1 MQEALVVVVAF
12 AAAGITFF
20 SGFGL
25 GTVLLPV
32 FALFFPAHVAVAAT
46 AIVHLLNNVLK
57 FGLLRAHVDRVVVLR
72 FGVPAIIA
80 APVGALMLDRLAEVR
95 ALATYT
101 VGGRAFEVH
110 TLDIILASL
119 LIAAGLQELVPRL
132 GRVSFGPG
140 AMPFGGVASGFV
152 GGLAGLQ
159 GALRSAFLIRANLGR
174 DGFIA
179 TGVAVGLM
187 VDIGRVSVYGASG
200 TLAEPGTGYG
210 LIAAAVAGAAV
221 GSLLANRVLKKVT
234 VEWIRTIV
242 GVLLIA
248 VALALGAG
256 AV

>member
-1 MQEALVVVVAF
+1 MQEALVVVVALV
-12 AAAGITFF
+12 AAGITFF

-46 AIVHLLNNVLK
+46 AIVHLLNNGLK
-57 FGLLRAHVDRVVVLR
+57 VGLLRAHIDRRVVLR
-72 FGVPAIIA
+72 FGVPAVIA
-80 APVGALMLDRLAEVR
+80 APVGALALDRLADVR

-101 VGGRAFEVH
+101 LGGRAFEVH
-110 TLDIILASL
+110 TLNLVLASL

-140 AMPFGGVASGFV
+140 IMPIGGVASGFV

-159 GALRSAFLIRANLGR
+159 GALRSAFLIRAGLGR

-187 VDIGRVSVYGASG
+187 VDVGRVSVYGANG
-200 TLAEPGTGYG
+200 TLAEPGSGYG
-210 LIAAAVAGAAV
+210 LILAAVAGAAA
-221 GSLLANRVLKKVT
+221 GTLIAHRALKKVT
-234 VEWIRTIV
+234 VGWIRTIV
-242 GVLLIA
+242 GVLLVA
-248 VALALGAG
+248 VALALGVG
-256 AV
+256 LV